1 MKIYD
6 DEDRVVPN
14 VGIFTKG
21 DEVPDDVA
29 VLLQDAGLK
38 VKPAKAAKVK
48 EEDYAIRT

>member
-14 VGIFTKG
+14 LGAFTRG
-21 DEVPDDVA
+21 DEVPDDIA
-29 VLLQDAGLK
+29 VILQNSGLK

-48 EEDYAIRT
+48 EEDYVIRT

>member
-14 VGIFTKG
+14 VGAFTKG

-29 VLLQDAGLK
+29 VQLQDAGLK
-38 VKPAKAAKVK
+38 VKAAKAAKVK
-48 EEDYAIRT
+48 EELL